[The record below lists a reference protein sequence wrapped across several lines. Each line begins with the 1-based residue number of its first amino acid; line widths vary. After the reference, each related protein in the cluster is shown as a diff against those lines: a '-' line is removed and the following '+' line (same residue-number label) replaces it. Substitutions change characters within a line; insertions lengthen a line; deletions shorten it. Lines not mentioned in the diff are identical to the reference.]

1 MVTDTNPFQ
10 PPALEN
16 VRIAKR
22 SSTGWL
28 QHTLLIVWPF
38 IFGANMIIPL
48 LVGWDMIAEDGAIGA
63 GIASLLLLLLGW
75 ALFYVWP
82 AFATRMSVGAILTAI
97 LQVFPIVHFI
107 FGLIAFGITV
117 ELGQAIDISDDSGPG
132 ITTELG
138 GFLITSLMGLML
150 LLLSLGF
157 GVLIFFVVNWR
168 KPMVGNESS
177 RDPERQ

>member
-1 MVTDTNPFQ
+1 MVTEANPFQ

-16 VRIAKR
+16 ARIGKR
-22 SSTGWL
+22 TSPGWL
-28 QHTLLIVWPF
+28 QNTLLIVWPF

-48 LVGWDMIAEDGAIGA
+48 LVGWEMIAEVGAIGA
-63 GIASLLLLLLGW
+63 GLASLLLLLLGW
-75 ALFYVWP
+75 VLFYVWP
-82 AFATRMSVGAILTAI
+82 AFATRMSIGAIFTAI

-157 GVLIFFVVNWR
+157 GVLVLFVVNWR
-168 KPMVGNESS
+168 KPLVGNESS
-177 RDPERQ
+177 QGPERH